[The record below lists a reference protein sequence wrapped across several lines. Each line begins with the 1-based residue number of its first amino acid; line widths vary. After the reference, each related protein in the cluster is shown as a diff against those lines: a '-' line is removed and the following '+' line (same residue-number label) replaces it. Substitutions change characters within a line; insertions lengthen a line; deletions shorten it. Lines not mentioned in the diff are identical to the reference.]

1 MNVTLKLTQAIGR
14 TLTGVFKEDDRVVLQ
29 FDTDEHCYLVVQRHY
44 NHSHVVEVEMDPYS
58 FDHQD
63 IAVEAGL
70 ITEEEIDAAKEDRM
84 AVDRGIADVRER
96 NLYDRLKRK
105 YGDD

>member
-1 MNVTLKLTQAIGR
+1 MNQTLKLSQAIGR

-29 FDTDEHCYLVVQRHY
+29 FDAVEHCYLLATRCMDCAELT
-44 NHSHVVEVEMDPYS
+44 EVEMDPYS

-70 ITEEEIDAAKEDRM
+70 ITEEEIDAARENRLAK
-84 AVDRGIADVRER
+84 DRGIADIRER
-96 NLYDRLKRK
+96 NLYDHLKRN
-105 YGDD
+105 YGDA